1 MRFDDDLS
9 ILAGMDL
16 AAECQ
21 HSAWPLPARTLPRD
35 KWCFFDS
42 SFRLNHEAFQSIG
55 LPLTGNSLGGALMV
69 DGVNNKAN
77 VRFCRL
83 AWWYS
88 FPRSRCSVWI
98 SLASARSRLHLWHGP
113 YGCSHHAGCRRD
125 LAASAAWQIGHTA
138 GTISAAP
145 QDVAVAAQLQAWML
159 TRVFGEHVRTISEH
173 FWIDGGAKCGE
184 GARPPCFGRARTAP
198 RLAALV
204 HQRKP
209 CHSRASIHVP
219 SSLLKAKGIQCH
231 E

>member
-1 MRFDDDLS
+1 
-9 ILAGMDL
+9 
-16 AAECQ
+16 
-21 HSAWPLPARTLPRD
+21 
-35 KWCFFDS
+35 
-42 SFRLNHEAFQSIG
+42 
-55 LPLTGNSLGGALMV
+55 MV
-69 DGVNNKAN
+69 DGVTNKAN

-145 QDVAVAAQLQAWML
+145 QDVAFAAQLQAWML

-184 GARPPCFGRARTAP
+184 GATTLLWSRPDRAASCCSGGSAEAVPFPSIAGRSTPLLRFS
-198 RLAALV
+198 R
-204 HQRKP
+204 RKE
-209 CHSRASIHVP
+209 SDEV
-219 SSLLKAKGIQCH
+219 GH